1 MHISAKKKKKV
12 GFISDRVVTWTYKG
26 CGRWSQGNAAA
37 MGRCCHLCQ
46 LSVLLPGGHRACHWW
61 QKGNCYGLQLMN
73 EFKLPI

>member
-1 MHISAKKKKKV
+1 MHVSEKKIKKLV
-12 GFISDRVVTWTYKG
+12 SSVAVWLHGPVRAVAG
-26 CGRWSQGNAAA
+26 GLRA
-37 MGRCCHLCQ
+37 MQPCCHLCQ